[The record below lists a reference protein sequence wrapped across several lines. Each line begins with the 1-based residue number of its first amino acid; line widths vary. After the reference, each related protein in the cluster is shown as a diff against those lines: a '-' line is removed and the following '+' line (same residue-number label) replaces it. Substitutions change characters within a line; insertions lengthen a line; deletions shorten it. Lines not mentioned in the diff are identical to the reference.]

1 VPPSAA
7 VELWYER
14 ELIHGIRQMNDDIMR
29 SVLPIYR
36 DAPQPILPQTFPN
49 GEMAHALDTLEEK
62 WIHTWDHCANDLVF
76 SFVRRAA
83 EHTDRAFAASLAAV
97 GITLPKPPPHTHEEV
112 VMDAKQF
119 WNSFQMKLPITDAFK
134 KTVKGH
140 LRENVD
146 LISTKAVGGGPS
158 IPAKA
163 FSRIRTLA
171 KNSMEHGR
179 DVVGFTSDLR
189 DEFGITERRA
199 SLIARDQN
207 NKMTSQF
214 HQTRQKDCGISKA
227 VWIHTSA
234 SVSPRE
240 EHEEWD
246 GMAYNVDDG
255 VYSEVDGEQVWPGT
269 PINCGCLSQSIIPG
283 YDE

>member
-1 VPPSAA
+1 VQPSAA
-7 VELWYER
+7 VEIWYER
-14 ELIHGIRQMNDDIMR
+14 ELLHGIRLMNEDIMLA
-29 SVLPIYR
+29 VLPIYR
-36 DAPQPILPQTFPN
+36 NSPQPVMPLTFPY
-49 GEMAHALDTLEEK
+49 GELGRVLGHLEDK
-62 WIHTWDHCANDLVF
+62 WERTWNHCANKLVF

-83 EHTDRAFAASLAAV
+83 EHTDRAFASSLNAV
-97 GITLPKPPPHTHEEV
+97 GITLPKPPPAPHDEV

-119 WNSFQMKLPITDAFK
+119 WESFQLKLPMTDAFK

-163 FSRIRTLA
+163 FSRIRVLA
-171 KNSMEHGR
+171 KNSVEHGR
-179 DVVGFTSDLR
+179 DIVGFTSDLR

-227 VWIHTSA
+227 VWIRTSA